1 LLKKILHSTI
11 AKIIVGVVVI
21 MGGYWLLLHSLSSLF
36 RLVQVTPIITIIRYI
51 TIPVIITSFIIALYI
66 LIYRYYERRKITELS
81 THNFGKYLLFGL
93 LLGFLLPSLSI
104 FVAYLRG
111 EYIILSI
118 SNLTNIFLRDF
129 TISIFFG
136 ILTAVFEEVVFR
148 GVVFR
153 LIEEKLGSYI
163 AMIISCVIFGFLHL
177 QNGSDSFFVGI
188 TVSVISVLV
197 TAAYM
202 YTRNLWFP
210 IAIHF
215 AWNFTE
221 GNIFGTPVS
230 GDASFPSIIVSKLEG
245 SQWFTGG
252 AWGIE
257 ATVQTVIFSLVAGII
272 LLVLCHKKGE
282 IVQPYWIK

>member
-1 LLKKILHSTI
+1 MLKKILHSTI

-202 YTRNLWFP
+202 YTRNLWSP

-215 AWNFTE
+215 AWNFARHLYATCR
-221 GNIFGTPVS
+221 F
-230 GDASFPSIIVSKLEG
+230 SFL
-245 SQWFTGG
+245 
-252 AWGIE
+252 
-257 ATVQTVIFSLVAGII
+257 SLHI
-272 LLVLCHKKGE
+272 LFRVHEKNQVVPRAFYMVVLC
-282 IVQPYWIK
+282 